1 MEIKR
6 LGNKG
11 TKELRR
17 DKMEKQYSVKFK
29 LEAPILALIY
39 ICYKYKFPASM
50 MLTFYEMFERQSLFI
65 LKALSCTKK
74 INLNDNVFIKI
85 IEQSKI
91 LHKQIIAGISTNIKR
106 NKLETLVKAGR
117 KITET
122 IPDAP
127 EIDLTKFDDS
137 DYREFITNYLQKNIS
152 DLFTTTPELKL
163 DANDLY
169 CELK

>member
-1 MEIKR
+1 MTVWLQPVTIMNYKPEHHFF
-6 LGNKG
+6 
-11 TKELRR
+11 
-17 DKMEKQYSVKFK
+17 QYV
-29 LEAPILALIY
+29 IW
-39 ICYKYKFPASM
+39 
-50 MLTFYEMFERQSLFI
+50 
-65 LKALSCTKK
+65 
-74 INLNDNVFIKI
+74 
-85 IEQSKI
+85 